1 MPLPPIVAEALAV
14 VLPDRCTGCGAD
26 GAVLCQHCSAALR
39 GTAPMVVVPRHGG
52 PVHAALPYEGTARAA
67 LLALKESG
75 RTDLAAP
82 LATALSGALRAALPP
97 GSRPIAVVPVP
108 PSAAGDRRRGYR
120 PVELLLRRA
129 GLRPTRLLRARA
141 EAAAQQKTLDRAGRA
156 AAREG
161 AFRVVPSGDRM
172 RDRDAILVDDVVTT
186 GASLAAAQAALEA
199 AGVRVLARAALC
211 ATPER
216 IPRTSAPEG
225 W

>member
-1 MPLPPIVAEALAV
+1 MPLPPLLAEALAI
-14 VLPDRCTGCGAD
+14 VLPDRCTGCGVD
-26 GAVLCQHCSAALR
+26 GAALCPDCSVALR
-39 GTAPMVVVPRHGG
+39 CLPPVVVVPRHGG
-52 PVHAALPYEGTARAA
+52 PVHAALPYEGAARAA

-75 RTDLAAP
+75 RTDLATP
-82 LATALSGALRAALPP
+82 LAGALAGALRAALPP
-97 GSRPIAVVPVP
+97 GDRPVVVVPVP

-129 GLRPTRLLRARA
+129 GLRPTRLLRTRA
-141 EAAAQQKTLDRAGRA
+141 EAGAPQKTLDRAGRA

-161 AFRVVPSGDRM
+161 AFLVVRGGERM
-172 RDRDAILVDDVVTT
+172 RGCDAILVDDVVTT

-211 ATPER
+211 ATAER